1 MPHTQQGLPFAKR
14 SQTSYRAAVAEA
26 ARRAE
31 KTRRY
36 LQALVAAG
44 ARGLTDVETIGAVA
58 DAIAGLQV
66 SSVCSI
72 RNAAM
77 DCGLVIRLTVTRR
90 NPASGHRNAVYTTKE
105 GGCPS

>member
-36 LQALVAAG
+36 LQALVTAG
-44 ARGLTDVETIGAVA
+44 ARGLTDVEASQMT
-58 DAIAGLQV
+58 GLQV

-77 DCGLVIRLTVTRR
+77 DCGLVVRLTVTRR
-90 NPASGHRNAVYTTKE
+90 NPASGHRNAVYAAKE